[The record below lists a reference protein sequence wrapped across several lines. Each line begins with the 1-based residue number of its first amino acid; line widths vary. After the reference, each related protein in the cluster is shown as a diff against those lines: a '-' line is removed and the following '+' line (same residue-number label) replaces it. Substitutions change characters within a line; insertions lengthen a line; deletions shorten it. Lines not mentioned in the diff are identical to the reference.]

1 LLPTHFFRLFLET
14 LDAELG
20 PKTLAMV
27 LEKADLDPALIDP
40 QAVSH
45 LTSPAAAPASP
56 AAAPASPAPGQ
67 AETYAHIQHA
77 LRVYYGRGARGTLV
91 RIGRILWIRLL
102 ETASLP
108 EKAQAQL
115 ARSLPTGQRLK
126 AILELLARFM
136 RERNADVSV
145 HTLDLD
151 LLLVDSVGAAT
162 IGQKENAPVCIV
174 TLGLIQEALIWVSG
188 HEYDVEEVSCRA
200 AGGDACEFKITVS
213 GK

>member
-1 LLPTHFFRLFLET
+1 VSVQPLLPTRFFRLFLET

-20 PKTLAMV
+20 PKTLSMV
-27 LEKADLDPALIDP
+27 LEKANLDPALVDP

-45 LTSPAAAPASP
+45 LTSAAA
-56 AAAPASPAPGQ
+56 
-67 AETYAHIQHA
+67 AETYARIQHA

-91 RIGRILWIRLL
+91 RIGRILWGRLL

-115 ARSLPTGQRLK
+115 VHSLPAGQRLK
-126 AILELLARFM
+126 AVLELLARFM
-136 RERNADVSV
+136 REQNADVSV

-151 LLLVDSVGAAT
+151 LLLADHAGAAT
-162 IGQKENAPVCIV
+162 VGQKENAPVCFV

-188 HEYDVEEVSCRA
+188 REYDAEEVACQA